1 MKFKEIIARLFGKK
15 TPVRT
20 NEQSADSF
28 LFKEMPPPEET
39 IAVVPKDVF
48 DKIASYEDIAAVEEA
63 GRKATAKWNELHRKP
78 KNDVPLAKDILGDQA
93 PEGLVWEDKDDLMVD
108 FTIVPALVA
117 GDPEFLI
124 DYMLGV
130 NGTNVDYQ
138 TWYRPCSIEPE
149 ELHTLAF
156 VADMLEMQEG
166 HFCYMVRLE
175 KIYGLLMINP
185 SDAASVIHRTSGVE
199 IEVRKEL
206 YRLQFMRFDPKA
218 IEKADIAE
226 EPLDATNSITVSV
239 NFADFEE
246 PVPEPLNGSDVYDAI
261 KTSIEKNGVNEANH
275 IDSISK
281 L

>member
-1 MKFKEIIARLFGKK
+1 M
-15 TPVRT
+15 
-20 NEQSADSF
+20 
-28 LFKEMPPPEET
+28 EMPKPEET
-39 IAVVPKDVF
+39 VIAVPKAEFLKV
-48 DKIASYEDIAAVEEA
+48 ASYEDIAAVEQA
-63 GRKATAKWNELHRKP
+63 GREATAKWNELHRKP
-78 KNDVPLAKDILGDQA
+78 KNDVPLAKDILGEQA
-93 PEGLVWEDKDDLMVD
+93 PESLVWVHKDDMMVD

-130 NGTNVDYQ
+130 NGTNADYQ

-175 KIYGLLMINP
+175 KIYGLLLINA
-185 SDAASVIHRTSGVE
+185 SDAASIIRRTSGVVVE
-199 IEVRKEL
+199 ERKEL

-226 EPLDATNSITVSV
+226 EPLDAINNVTITV

-246 PVPEPLNGSDVYDAI
+246 PETEPLSGGEWHDAM
-261 KTSIEKNGVNEANH
+261 KEHLEKNPGDVTH

-281 L
+281 P